1 MAAGYGNLQT
11 NGTWSPIDEP
21 NAATLAQLVDVNY
34 PDRSATTILA
44 GGSGE

>member
-1 MAAGYGNLQT
+1 MVETAAHLT
-11 NGTWSPIDEP
+11 DHVFPRLP
-21 NAATLAQLVDVNY
+21 VRLLDVNY

>member
-1 MAAGYGNLQT
+1 MPQPAYL
-11 NGTWSPIDEP
+11 P
-21 NAATLAQLVDVNY
+21 LVDVNY